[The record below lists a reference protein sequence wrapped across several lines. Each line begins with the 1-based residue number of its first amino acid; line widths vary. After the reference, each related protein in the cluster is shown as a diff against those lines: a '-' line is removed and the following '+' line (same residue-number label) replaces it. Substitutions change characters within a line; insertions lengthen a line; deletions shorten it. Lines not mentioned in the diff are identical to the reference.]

1 MQPIIKYGVYNYIN
15 LNMMT
20 KNTLS
25 AFLLLLL
32 FCFINNLN
40 AQESEDYI
48 EFNDRKNTV
57 HGVYLGLNFH
67 YGAIDNVE
75 TYLSS
80 FKIAYVVNQQFEIG
94 FISTWFY
101 SDLNRLGLDAN
112 NRDLAGFYGGLHL
125 EPILF
130 SKSKVNL
137 SFPLLIGGGVVALID
152 DDVDR
157 IIIDDYDW
165 KHVFVVEPGVNVLYN
180 INRYIQLEAGVKYRF
195 SSRLGFQSE
204 YNLKRINGVSG
215 GIGIKIGVFNMGR
228 NRYKKN
234 ITDDI

>member
-1 MQPIIKYGVYNYIN
+1 MKP
-15 LNMMT
+15 LR
-20 KNTLS
+20 
-25 AFLLLLL
+25 AFLLLAS
-32 FCFINNLN
+32 FCFINSIN

-57 HGVYLGLNFH
+57 HGVYLGLSFN
-67 YGAIDNVE
+67 YGTIDKAE
-75 TYLSS
+75 TFSS
-80 FKIAYVVNQQFEIG
+80 RFKVAYVANQQFEIG
-94 FISTWFY
+94 FIAVGFY
-101 SDLNRLGLDAN
+101 SDLNRLGLDN
-112 NRDLAGFYGGLHL
+112 NHKDLAGAYGGLHL

-137 SFPLLIGGGVVALID
+137 SFPLLIGAGAVVLID

-157 IIIDDYDW
+157 QVINDDDW
-165 KHVFVVEPGVNVLYN
+165 EPVFVAEPGVNVLYN

-195 SSRLGFQSE
+195 SSKVDFQPE
-204 YNLKRINGVSG
+204 YDLKRINGVSG

-234 ITDDI
+234 IKDDI

>member
-1 MQPIIKYGVYNYIN
+1 MQPFINYDVYKYIN
-15 LNMMT
+15 LNILTM
-20 KNTLS
+20 KHHS

-32 FCFINNLN
+32 FCFLNNLN

-57 HGVYLGLNFH
+57 HGVYLGLGFY
-67 YGAIDNVE
+67 YGTIDKAE
-75 TYLSS
+75 TFSSS
-80 FKIAYVVNQQFEIG
+80 FKVAYVANQQFEIG
-94 FISTWFY
+94 FIAVAFY
-101 SDLNRLGLDAN
+101 SDLNRLGLDNN
-112 NRDLAGFYGGLHL
+112 NRDLGGVYGGLHL

-137 SFPLLIGGGVVALID
+137 SFPLLIGAGAVTLFEDDVENVVID
-152 DDVDR
+152 DD
-157 IIIDDYDW
+157 DW
-165 KHVFVVEPGVNVLYN
+165 KHVFVAEPGVNVLYN

-195 SSRLGFQSE
+195 SSRLNFQPE
-204 YNLKRINGVSG
+204 YNLKRINGFSG

-234 ITDDI
+234 INDGI